1 MLDRIV
7 AYVNYYFPQIGV
19 KQIFMTI
26 TLLRLVLFISFYA
39 SIY

>member
-7 AYVNYYFPQIGV
+7 AYVNYYFPQS
-19 KQIFMTI
+19 KTDFMTI